1 MTWRVV
7 YNKENMDILTVP
19 LFIKTPL
26 QHKSVISDRN
36 VETMDILPMIADILN
51 TTLPWKVDGR
61 SALDRALPERKEKM
75 IYNHSYE
82 KLVFD
87 KTIESDATALQRKL
101 SLLGSSPGID
111 GLFKVGRYNEFIG
124 KQVSDIKTKENN
136 FCHIFL
142 VNKEKIYDPS

>member
-1 MTWRVV
+1 
-7 YNKENMDILTVP
+7 MDILTVP

-36 VETMDILPMIADILN
+36 VETIDILPTIADILDI
-51 TTLPWKVDGR
+51 TFPWKIDGR

-82 KLVFD
+82 KLVFG
-87 KTIESDATALQRKL
+87 KTIESDPIALQRKF
-101 SLLGSSPGID
+101 SLVGSSPGID
-111 GLFKVGRYNEFIG
+111 GLFKVGRYNDFIG

-142 VNKEKIYDPS
+142 VNKEKVYDPS